1 MRTFTLSDFASLLS
15 ALQWTVAL
23 VLIALAIGAPLGL
36 GLALLRG
43 HRAAPLRWLVAA
55 LQQLVQGVPLLGLL
69 MFFYFGMPVFLG
81 IEVPALTAVSVA
93 FIIYTA
99 AFLGQIWYGGI
110 QAVKH
115 EQWEAA
121 ACLGLSKWHQFRH
134 VIAPQAFRLSLPPT
148 VGFLVQLIKGTSL
161 ASVVGFVELARAGQI
176 ASAATFQ
183 PLLVYS
189 CVALLYF
196 AACLP
201 LTMWARN
208 LEGRFHGA
216 R

>member
-1 MRTFTLSDFASLLS
+1 MRTFSWADFASLF
-15 ALQWTVAL
+15 AAMQWTVAL
-23 VLIALAIGAPLGL
+23 VCIALAVGAPLGL

-43 HRAAPLRWLVAA
+43 HRLAPLRWLAAA

-81 IEVPALTAVSVA
+81 VEVPAIAAVSVA
-93 FIIYTA
+93 FIIYAA
-99 AFLGQIWYGGI
+99 AFLGQIWHGGI

-134 VIAPQAFRLSLPPT
+134 VIAAGAAPVAPPT

-208 LEGRFHGA
+208 LEDRLHGA

>member
-1 MRTFTLSDFASLLS
+1 
-15 ALQWTVAL
+15 
-23 VLIALAIGAPLGL
+23 
-36 GLALLRG
+36 
-43 HRAAPLRWLVAA
+43 
-55 LQQLVQGVPLLGLL
+55 

-81 IEVPALTAVSVA
+81 VEVPAIAAVSVA
-93 FIIYTA
+93 FIIYAA
-99 AFLGQIWYGGI
+99 AFLGQIWHGGI

-134 VIAPQAFRLSLPPT
+134 VIAPQALRLSLPPT

-208 LEGRFHGA
+208 LEDRLHGA

>member
-1 MRTFTLSDFASLLS
+1 M
-15 ALQWTVAL
+15 
-23 VLIALAIGAPLGL
+23 
-36 GLALLRG
+36 
-43 HRAAPLRWLVAA
+43 
-55 LQQLVQGVPLLGLL
+55 
-69 MFFYFGMPVFLG
+69 
-81 IEVPALTAVSVA
+81 A
-93 FIIYTA
+93 FIIYAA
-99 AFLGQIWYGGI
+99 AFLGQIWHGGI

-134 VIAPQAFRLSLPPT
+134 VIAPQALRLSLPPT

-201 LTMWARN
+201 
-208 LEGRFHGA
+208 
-216 R
+216 

>member
-1 MRTFTLSDFASLLS
+1 MRTFSWADFASLF
-15 ALQWTVAL
+15 AAMQWTVAL
-23 VLIALAIGAPLGL
+23 VCIALAVGAPLGL

-43 HRAAPLRWLVAA
+43 HRLAPLRWLAAA

-81 IEVPALTAVSVA
+81 VEVPAIAAVSVA
-93 FIIYTA
+93 FIIYAA
-99 AFLGQIWYGGI
+99 AFLGQIWHGGI

-115 EQWEAA
+115 EQWEA

-134 VIAPQAFRLSLPPT
+134 VIAPQALRLSLPPT

-208 LEGRFHGA
+208 LEDRLHGA